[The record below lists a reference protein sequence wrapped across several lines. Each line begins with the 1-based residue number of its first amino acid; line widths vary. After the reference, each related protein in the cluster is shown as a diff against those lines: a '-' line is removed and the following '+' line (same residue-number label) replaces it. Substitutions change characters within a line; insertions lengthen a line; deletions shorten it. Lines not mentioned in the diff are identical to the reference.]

1 MNELENLHRKHGL
14 RPDVFGDSEGEH
26 EIEILTGEIT
36 QVKFHKNL
44 LTIHLLVSMQVRTVV
59 YSCVNSDFS
68 NFVHV
73 LIILLMLLYRCS
85 TELNV
90 DYKL

>member
-44 LTIHLLVSMQVRTVV
+44 LVCMQVRI
-59 YSCVNSDFS
+59 SVNG
-68 NFVHV
+68 V
-73 LIILLMLLYRCS
+73 ILCICL
-85 TELNV
+85 
-90 DYKL
+90 